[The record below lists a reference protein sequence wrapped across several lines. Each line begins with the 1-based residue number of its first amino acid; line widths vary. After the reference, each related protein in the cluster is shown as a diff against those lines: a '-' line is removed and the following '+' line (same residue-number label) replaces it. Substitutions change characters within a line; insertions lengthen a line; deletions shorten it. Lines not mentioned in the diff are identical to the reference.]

1 MGGHNAHNI
10 VSQIGNVD
18 RQVQNQSIAINRQAD
33 TKPETESIKW
43 AATKSLCRIQY
54 SVNSKL

>member
-18 RQVQNQSIAINRQAD
+18 RHRQNQSIAINKQAD
-33 TKPETESIKW
+33 TKPETESIK
-43 AATKSLCRIQY
+43 
-54 SVNSKL
+54 